1 MVGTMFSISE
11 ESIYK
16 IERVAEL
23 VFAIVLGAICVSI
36 FSDNVWRV
44 FQSSDTGWLVRTGE
58 YVLNHGLPATDVF
71 SWTQPGKP
79 WILYQWFFE
88 LCLGF
93 FYKLGGLWLT
103 GLVGLFVLSLIYFWL
118 LPLSMARKGV
128 KPVFIA
134 GFLCLIVTPSWFW
147 LRPQLFSFLLI
158 VVFSMILEDFRI
170 NGLKR
175 TLWLLPPLMI
185 LWANSHSF
193 WFVGLILILSYFVQN
208 LSERS
213 SRDRMTLLTIAAL
226 SGAAVFINPYAGEI
240 LSYNFGF
247 VSRPEIAAIKELHP
261 ILLTEPLD
269 NLPLLLYF
277 TLTWIALIAGRRH
290 VPSVGLWLSVSG
302 TVAALCCY
310 RFASLG
316 VLLTWPYLSQ
326 VLSSWKFTSRG
337 NAEFTSCDSTK
348 FTSRENA
355 ETLVRKGYSRL
366 LTFAPPVV
374 AVLICL
380 ATYSLVF
387 PYNKPIWFTHQ
398 YSNKGA
404 IEFLKKHPELVNKM
418 FCDDA
423 AGCSMILENVGPVF
437 IDTRFDFY
445 GQDFTNQF
453 RQCLYAQNGWRRL
466 FQSWGINSACLRN
479 NAPLCLELKNSRQ
492 WKCLF
497 DDGQYSVFAISPN

>member
-1 MVGTMFSISE
+1 MVATMFSISE
-11 ESIYK
+11 ESICK

-23 VFAIVLGAICVSI
+23 VFAIVLGAICVSL

-58 YVLNHGLPATDVF
+58 YVLAHGLPATDLF

-93 FYKLGGLWLT
+93 FYKVGGLWLT
-103 GLVGLFVLSLIYFWL
+103 GLVGLFVFSLIYFWL
-118 LPLSMARKGV
+118 LPLSMASKGV
-128 KPVFIA
+128 KPVCIA

-158 VVFSMILEDFRI
+158 IVFLRILEDFRI

-175 TLWLLPPLMI
+175 TLWLLPPLMV

-193 WFVGLILILSYFVQN
+193 WFIGLILILSYFVHN
-208 LSERS
+208 LSQRS
-213 SRDRMTLLTIAAL
+213 NKDRLTLLTIAAL
-226 SGAAVFINPYAGEI
+226 SAGAVFINPYAGEI

-261 ILLTEPLD
+261 ILLNEPLD

-277 TLTWIALIAGRRH
+277 ILTWSALIVGRHH
-290 VPSVGLWLSVSG
+290 VPSVGLWLSASG

-310 RFASLG
+310 RFAPLG
-316 VLLTWPYLSQ
+316 VLLTWPYLSL
-326 VLSSWKFTSRG
+326 VLSSWKFTSRESPEAPG
-337 NAEFTSCDSTK
+337 GKRGA
-348 FTSRENA
+348 
-355 ETLVRKGYSRL
+355 LV
-366 LTFAPPVV
+366 LTVAPIVV
-374 AVLICL
+374 AALVCL
-380 ATYSLVF
+380 ATYNSVF
-387 PYNKPIWFTHQ
+387 PYNKTVWFTHQ
-398 YSNKGA
+398 HSNQGA
-404 IEFLKKHPELVNKM
+404 IEFLKEHPELVKKM

-423 AGCSMILENVGPVF
+423 AGCSMILENLGPVF

-445 GQDFTNQF
+445 GQDFSNQY
-453 RQCLYAQNGWRRL
+453 RQCLYAQHGWQKL

-479 NAPLCLELKNSRQ
+479 SAPLCFELKNSKQ

-497 DDGQYSVFAISPN
+497 DDGQYSVFVLVKTE